1 MTQARCWPRRSLL
14 PACSF
19 PRLPPS
25 RLSGSSHL
33 RRPTAAP
40 SSLRS
45 TNNSSPLATI
55 PTATPSSSLFL
66 SGGLGRSTEAATLFL
81 GGPVPYRRSCF
92 SLAAHSSAG
101 LPWNLDQ
108 DAAAISVSKE
118 RSVFWQS
125 VPDLSMARPSAG
137 KTQSVYLYIPNIIG
151 YFRIIINFIAFGVC
165 YSNRPLFA
173 VLYFFSFLCDGL
185 DGWFARKFNQ
195 GKSSHK
201 DVEDKGN
208 WLLKLYYRYR
218 PFMAFCCVASEVLY
232 IVLFLFADEKFKS
245 LLYVCRGI
253 MKQSPLIILVFVAS
267 LVGWALKQVINVIQ
281 MKTAADAC
289 VMFDPK

>member
-1 MTQARCWPRRSLL
+1 
-14 PACSF
+14 
-19 PRLPPS
+19 
-25 RLSGSSHL
+25 
-33 RRPTAAP
+33 
-40 SSLRS
+40 
-45 TNNSSPLATI
+45 
-55 PTATPSSSLFL
+55 
-66 SGGLGRSTEAATLFL
+66 
-81 GGPVPYRRSCF
+81 
-92 SLAAHSSAG
+92 
-101 LPWNLDQ
+101 
-108 DAAAISVSKE
+108 
-118 RSVFWQS
+118 
-125 VPDLSMARPSAG
+125 MARPSAG

-195 GKSSHK
+195 ASTFGAVLDMVTDRVSTACLLALLSQFYRPGLVFLMLLGLDITSHWFQMYSSFLSGKSSHK